1 MAVTA
6 SPGIRQVACPA
17 HEILGRAAR
26 DVVERGR
33 PLLPD
38 LTQAVLLVP
47 DLHAA
52 GDVARALR
60 AAAGVPALLLPRI
73 TTLERWAS
81 EVPLD
86 RPLASRTA
94 REALLYRELEK
105 RAWLQSADLWAVSGE
120 LVGLFD
126 DLTRF
131 NVTLP
136 AGLQD
141 FNRQLEQ
148 AYRARTGESLTF
160 EARLVHELWHAL
172 AGATGDADAEAAYH
186 LRLAQLATGASLPLY
201 ALGLGRLA
209 PSEERFLQQYARRVP
224 VQVYRADPEAPG
236 NPVMQALAA
245 AWPRQADPPGLLSRA
260 LALKSSHPQSP
271 LAGRLRIIGA
281 AGGEQEAQAV
291 DVTVREWLLAG
302 KRRIAIVVQD
312 RLVARRARALLERA
326 QVLVKDEAGWA
337 FSTTSAATAIGRW
350 LDVAGG
356 DCYHRDLLDFMKSPF
371 AFHDWPRE
379 ARRAVVWRLEGYVRE
394 ASVVSGLTQFIQLA
408 EDRKDAEARQMLAR
422 IRQGA
427 GMLGR
432 GKRTLA
438 RWLGALVASLEEIG
452 VRDGLAAD
460 SAGAQLL
467 ELLERLARDLAGDG
481 LTVSFTDW
489 RRWLAR
495 QLEAATFRDSGIDSP
510 VVFTS
515 LAATRLRS
523 FDAVLILGADA
534 AHLPGPDPVSMFF
547 NQGVRAE
554 LALPTWA
561 ERVREMED
569 QLAALIAGGSPVVA
583 TWQCRLGGEQN
594 LLSPLLERLNAL
606 HAMAYRQSLDDFDF
620 LARLP
625 AAEVRAGGEALPVSA
640 ARAPAPASPAWLP
653 RRISASGY
661 NSLVACPYQFY
672 ARYLLGL
679 AQLDEVQEL
688 IEKKDYGNAVHGVL
702 TEFHRA
708 HPRVSSLDPDVAAG
722 ELERLSDAAF
732 AADVA
737 RNYLAQAWL
746 ARWKALIPK
755 YLEWQRQREGEGWTW
770 QAGEVH
776 RAIEVTTPRGRTVT
790 LHGRLD
796 RVDARAQPPAVSH
809 QASGAS
815 SAATAAGNPSL
826 VTHHPS
832 PEFAVID
839 YKTRAQ
845 KALRDALELPGED
858 VQLAVYALL
867 WTAPVTAAMFLSI
880 DRDDV
885 APVALE
891 GDLPGV
897 VEETRAR
904 LAAML
909 DALADGARLPAQGID
924 AVCTYC
930 EVRGLCR
937 KDHWHD

>member
-1 MAVTA
+1 MPVTA

-17 HEILGRAAR
+17 PGILERAAR
-26 DVVERGR
+26 DVVEHGR
-33 PLLPD
+33 SRLPD

-52 GDVARALR
+52 GDAARALR
-60 AAAGVPALLLPRI
+60 AAAGVPALLLPRL
-73 TTLERWAS
+73 TTLEHWAS
-81 EVPLD
+81 EVPV
-86 RPLASRTA
+86 RQPLVSRAA
-94 REALLYRELEK
+94 REAVLYRELEK
-105 RAWLQSADLWAVSGE
+105 RAWLQSTDLWAVSGE
-120 LVGLFD
+120 LTGLFD
-126 DLTRF
+126 ELTRF
-131 NVTLP
+131 NVSLP
-136 AGLQD
+136 ADLGD
-141 FNRQLEQ
+141 FNRRLEQ

-172 AGATGDADAEAAYH
+172 ASATGESDPGAAYH
-186 LRLAQLATGASLPLY
+186 LRLQQLAKGASAPLY
-201 ALGLGRLA
+201 AIGLGRLA
-209 PSEERFLQQYARRVP
+209 PSEEQFLDHYARRAP
-224 VQVYRADPEAPG
+224 VFVYRHDPGASDDSA
-236 NPVMQALAA
+236 MQALAT
-245 AWPRQADPPGLLSRA
+245 AWPRQAGYPGLRARA
-260 LALKSSHPQSP
+260 LALKTSQPHSP

-281 AGGEQEAQAV
+281 GGSEQEAQAV

-326 QVLVKDEAGWA
+326 QVLVKDEVGWA

-356 DCYHRDLLDFMKSPF
+356 DCYYRDLLDFMKSPF

-379 ARRAVVWRLEGYVRE
+379 ARREVVWRLEGYVRE
-394 ASVVSGLTQFIQLA
+394 ASVVSGLGQFIQLA
-408 EDRKDAEARQMLAR
+408 EEKKDAQARQMLAR

-427 GMLGR
+427 GTLGR

-438 RWLGALVASLEEIG
+438 RWLAALGASLEEIG
-452 VRDGLAAD
+452 VRDGLADD

-467 ELLERLARDLAGDG
+467 ELLEGLGRDLAGEG
-481 LTVSFTDW
+481 LTVSFSDW

-510 VVFTS
+510 VIFTS

-561 ERVREMED
+561 ERVREMEE
-569 QLAALIAGGSPVVA
+569 QLAALIASGSPVVA
-583 TWQCRLGGEQN
+583 TWQRRLGGEPN
-594 LLSPLLERLNAL
+594 LLSPLLERLDAL
-606 HAMAYRQSLDDFDF
+606 HVMAYGRSLDDPAV
-620 LARLP
+620 LARL
-625 AAEVRAGGEALPVSA
+625 ASAEVRAVGEAVPVA
-640 ARAPAPASPAWLP
+640 PARAPAPASPAWLP

-679 AQLDEVQEL
+679 AELDEVQEL

-708 HPRVSSLDPDVAAG
+708 HPRISQIEPETAAR
-722 ELERLSDAAF
+722 ELERLSEAAF
-732 AADVA
+732 SADVA

-755 YLEWQRQREGEGWTW
+755 YLEWQRQWEAEGWTW
-770 QAGEVH
+770 QAGET
-776 RAIEVTTPRGRTVT
+776 RREVEITTPKGRTVL

-796 RVDARAQPPAVSH
+796 RVDARARPAAVSR
-809 QASGAS
+809 QASGAR
-815 SAATAAGNPSL
+815 SAATAAGNPSPI
-826 VTHHPS
+826 TQQPS
-832 PEFAVID
+832 LEFVVID

-845 KALRDALELPGED
+845 KALRDALALPGED

-867 WTAPVTAAMFLSI
+867 WSPPVAAAMFLSI
-880 DRDDV
+880 DRDEV
-885 APVALE
+885 APVALADE
-891 GDLPGV
+891 LPGV
-897 VEETRAR
+897 ALETRAR

-909 DALADGARLPAQGID
+909 DALADGARLPAQGTD
-924 AVCTYC
+924 AVCGYC

-937 KDHWHD
+937 KDHWHE

>member
-1 MAVTA
+1 MAVTP
-6 SPGIRQVACPA
+6 SPGLTPVTCSVP
-17 HEILGRAAR
+17 EILTRAAR
-26 DVVERGR
+26 DVVDDGR
-33 PLLPD
+33 SRLPD
-38 LTQAVLLVP
+38 LTRAVVLIP

-60 AAAGVPALLLPRI
+60 AAAGVPALFLPRI

-81 EVPLD
+81 EVPAE
-86 RPLASRTA
+86 RPLATRVA

-105 RAWLQSADLWAVSGE
+105 RAWLQSADLWAVSSE
-120 LVGLFD
+120 LAGLFD
-126 DLTRF
+126 ELTRHGI
-131 NVTLP
+131 VLP
-136 AGLQD
+136 ADPAD
-141 FNRQLEQ
+141 FNRQLER

-172 AGATGDADAEAAYH
+172 AAANGEADTEAAYH
-186 LRLAQLATGASLPLY
+186 LRLGKLAREASLPLY
-201 ALGLGRLA
+201 VLGPGRLA
-209 PSEERFLQQYARRVP
+209 PSEERFLERYAAQAP
-224 VQVYRADPEAPG
+224 VRLYRADWGAARE
-236 NPVMQALAA
+236 PVMQALAA
-245 AWPRQADPPGLLSRA
+245 AWPRQAESPGLLDRA
-260 LALKSSHPQSP
+260 RALKSAQPQSA
-271 LAGRLRIIGA
+271 LAGRLRIVGA
-281 AGGEQEAQAV
+281 SGAEQEAQAV
-291 DVTVREWLLAG
+291 DTTVREWLLAG

-356 DCYHRDLLDFMKSPF
+356 DCYYRDLLDFMKSPF

-379 ARRAVVWRLEGYVRE
+379 DRRAVVWRLEGYVRE
-394 ASVVSGLTQFIQLA
+394 ASVVSGLGQFVQLA
-408 EDRKDAEARQMLAR
+408 EEKNDARARQMLAR

-427 GMLGR
+427 GTLGR
-432 GKRTLA
+432 GRRTLS
-438 RWLGALVASLEEIG
+438 RWLAALTASLEEVG

-467 ELLERLARDLAGDG
+467 ELLETLGRDLAGDA
-481 LTVSFTDW
+481 LTLGFSDW
-489 RRWLAR
+489 RRWLSR
-495 QLEAATFRDSGIDSP
+495 QLEAATFRDAAIDSP

-515 LAATRLRS
+515 LPATRLRA
-523 FDAVLILGADA
+523 FDAVLLLGADA

-561 ERVREMED
+561 ERVREMEE
-569 QLAALIAGGSPVVA
+569 QLAALIAGGGPVMA
-583 TWQCRLGGEQN
+583 TWQSRLAGEPN

-606 HAMAYRQSLDDFDF
+606 HAMAYGQSLDDPGL

-625 AAEVRAGGEALPVSA
+625 AAEVGAGGEAPPVPA

-679 AQLDEVQEL
+679 AELDEVQEL

-708 HPRVSSLDPDVAAG
+708 HPRVSELEPGAAAR

-746 ARWKALIPK
+746 ARWKALIPR
-755 YLEWQRQREGEGWTW
+755 YLDWQRRWEAEGWTW
-770 QAGEVH
+770 QAGEA
-776 RAIEVTTPRGRTVT
+776 RREIEITTPKGRTVT

-796 RVDARAQPPAVSH
+796 RVDSRAISAQPSAVSSPASAG
-809 QASGAS
+809 QAS
-815 SAATAAGNPSL
+815 SL
-826 VTHHPS
+826 IPHPS
-832 PEFAVID
+832 SLEYAVID
-839 YKTRAQ
+839 YKTRARQ
-845 KALRDALELPGED
+845 ALREALDRPGED

-867 WTAPVTAAMFLSI
+867 WAEPVTAAMFLSI
-880 DRDDV
+880 DRDEV
-885 APVALE
+885 APVALG
-891 GDLPGV
+891 GDLPGIAG
-897 VEETRAR
+897 EARSR

-909 DALADGARLPAQGID
+909 DALADGARLPAQGVD
-924 AVCTYC
+924 AVCGYC
-930 EVRGLCR
+930 EARGLCR
-937 KDHWHD
+937 RDHWHE